1 MLSNESITDFN
12 KISAGYLYIPCLGFY
27 PQGGTISKANC
38 LYLQNSSMTNLFKDD
53 TIGEDGQVESVG
65 KVSFI
70 IDPAIGG
77 TDSPKLNSGTYKIV
91 LQSYSQYTSNTSF
104 TNMDGIIVQTQKE
117 QVTNTGYVI
126 DFEQDF
132 DSAVTEFKKR
142 YYAKQKR
149 WGGNMGGGTNG
160 NLIYFNR
167 GLKCLIL
174 EQHGDKYRGIVPA
187 VAPAG
192 ANGYGLP
199 VDLVENPLNY
209 IPNTSQRTSR
219 VGGLIQSVDYH
230 PYGMFDCWFKVPK
243 GMIGL
248 AICLWY
254 FHYQEIYN
262 YDKTFK
268 FWTETGVKGYTYAD
282 SVKSGYGATWVVIN
296 NEIDMELGSENT
308 PYRTVMNPNSDTSI
322 MWYVPGLSYRQAIG
336 CTADYG
342 TWMIDWEASKAAID
356 AVTETDPQNSA
367 SYLRSNQLKWV
378 KIMDT
383 IDEVNYGANVRS
395 CRFNNWM
402 NEAWNDGCG
411 VYGTIANSQ
420 LGKGELS
427 VNNRTPLGDIDPKA
441 VQQSARYVEKYY
453 DDGQYHKWSID
464 WKGDYTALYIDDE
477 PIAIC
482 KAFVPFNPMT
492 MLVGCWFPSG
502 NAYDKNVLL
511 GEWGTW
517 SGVHADWEV
526 GLMQVKRIKFKAYT
540 EEEAPTTD
548 MRYDCETYAEDG
560 LREIL

>member
-1 MLSNESITDFN
+1 
-12 KISAGYLYIPCLGFY
+12 
-27 PQGGTISKANC
+27 
-38 LYLQNSSMTNLFKDD
+38 
-53 TIGEDGQVESVG
+53 
-65 KVSFI
+65 
-70 IDPAIGG
+70 
-77 TDSPKLNSGTYKIV
+77 
-91 LQSYSQYTSNTSF
+91 
-104 TNMDGIIVQTQKE
+104 
-117 QVTNTGYVI
+117 
-126 DFEQDF
+126 
-132 DSAVTEFKKR
+132 
-142 YYAKQKR
+142 
-149 WGGNMGGGTNG
+149 
-160 NLIYFNR
+160 
-167 GLKCLIL
+167 
-174 EQHGDKYRGIVPA
+174 
-187 VAPAG
+187 
-192 ANGYGLP
+192 
-199 VDLVENPLNY
+199 
-209 IPNTSQRTSR
+209 
-219 VGGLIQSVDYH
+219 
-230 PYGMFDCWFKVPK
+230 
-243 GMIGL
+243 
-248 AICLWY
+248 
-254 FHYQEIYN
+254 
-262 YDKTFK
+262 
-268 FWTETGVKGYTYAD
+268 
-282 SVKSGYGATWVVIN
+282 
-296 NEIDMELGSENT
+296 
-308 PYRTVMNPNSDTSI
+308 
-322 MWYVPGLSYRQAIG
+322 
-336 CTADYG
+336 
-342 TWMIDWEASKAAID
+342 MIDWEASKAAID

-402 NEAWNDGCG
+402 NEAWNDGCE

-517 SGVHADWEV
+517 SGVHADWEI

-560 LREIL
+560 LREIM

>member
-1 MLSNESITDFN
+1 
-12 KISAGYLYIPCLGFY
+12 
-27 PQGGTISKANC
+27 
-38 LYLQNSSMTNLFKDD
+38 
-53 TIGEDGQVESVG
+53 
-65 KVSFI
+65 
-70 IDPAIGG
+70 
-77 TDSPKLNSGTYKIV
+77 
-91 LQSYSQYTSNTSF
+91 
-104 TNMDGIIVQTQKE
+104 
-117 QVTNTGYVI
+117 
-126 DFEQDF
+126 
-132 DSAVTEFKKR
+132 
-142 YYAKQKR
+142 
-149 WGGNMGGGTNG
+149 
-160 NLIYFNR
+160 
-167 GLKCLIL
+167 
-174 EQHGDKYRGIVPA
+174 
-187 VAPAG
+187 
-192 ANGYGLP
+192 
-199 VDLVENPLNY
+199 
-209 IPNTSQRTSR
+209 
-219 VGGLIQSVDYH
+219 
-230 PYGMFDCWFKVPK
+230 
-243 GMIGL
+243 MIGL

-336 CTADYG
+336 CTATGDDYG
-342 TWMIDWEASKAAID
+342 TWMIDWEASKSVID

-464 WKGDYTALYIDDE
+464 WKGDYSALYIDDE

-517 SGVHADWEV
+517 SGVHADWEI